1 MTDRLP
7 AVGAAVRGWLTGPLP
22 ADVVRSLDRLAHAPD
37 VCQMAVM
44 PDVHRSGEVCV
55 GVALATGGLVYPAA
69 VGGDIGCGM
78 TAVRFDVPAAR
89 SSCIARGPFP
99 PTTASRG

>member
-55 GVALATGGLVYPAA
+55 GVALATVGLVYPAA